1 MRGKYI
7 VQLGDMVNLENKK
20 SSLTPKALRGSVFV
34 PMLTPFDNNGE
45 LDEKAVGRL
54 IDHILNGGCQGIIA
68 SGTTGE
74 AVSMSRKMRI
84 RLANICAKSIKGRGV
99 FLFGIGDDSLEQSV
113 DIGKAAIKAGA
124 DALLAHLP
132 SYYPITE
139 PQMESWFIEL
149 ADRIDAPIFLYNIP
163 QTTGLSLSL
172 AVVKRLSHHP
182 NIVGIKDSDAN
193 EGRQIKLG
201 RMFSKRNDFAY
212 LCGSGALVNSAVRN
226 GAVGFTPSLGN
237 LKPELVVELM
247 KCHSTG
253 DEEGCDTILNSLNEL
268 ATVLDGGYGMSHS
281 LCALKA
287 AASRMRLC
295 RSNML
300 KPLLGLSKS
309 EMAQLGKALKTIGF
323 EQ

>member
-7 VQLGDMVNLENKK
+7 VQLGNIMSLGDRK
-20 SSLTPKALRGSVFV
+20 SILTPKALRGSAFV
-34 PMLTPFDNNGE
+34 PMLTPFDENGE
-45 LDEKAVGRL
+45 LDEIAVVRL

-74 AVSMSRKMRI
+74 AVSMSRRMRI
-84 RLANICAKSIKGRGV
+84 RLAGICAKSIKERGV
-99 FLFGIGDDSLEQSV
+99 FIFGIGDDSLEQSV
-113 DIGKAAIKAGA
+113 EIGKAAIIAGA

-139 PQMESWFIEL
+139 PQMEKWFVDL
-149 ADRIDAPIFLYNIP
+149 ADRINAPIFLYNIP

-172 AVVKRLSHHP
+172 AGVKRLSHHP
-182 NIVGIKDSDAN
+182 HIVGIKDSDAN

-212 LCGSGALVNSAVRN
+212 LCGSGALVNSAMQN

-247 KCHSTG
+247 KCHSVG
-253 DEEGCDTILNSLNEL
+253 DEEGCDSILNSLNDL
-268 ATVLDGGYGMSHS
+268 ATVLDGGHGMSHS
-281 LCALKA
+281 LCSLKA
-287 AASRMRLC
+287 TASRMRLC
-295 RSNML
+295 GPNML
-300 KPLLGLSKS
+300 KPLLALSKS
-309 EMAQLGKALKTIGF
+309 EMTQLGNALKSIGF
-323 EQ
+323 DR